1 MKNLQFSKNLRDAL
15 KNSKKTQQDLA
26 DYLGTTQATVS
37 RWINGENEPDLA
49 TLIEICLYV
58 DETPN
63 DLLGFDDIA
72 DKKVASNK
80 K

>member
-1 MKNLQFSKNLRDAL
+1 MKNLQFSKNLREAL

-63 DLLGFDDIA
+63 DLLGFDDIV
-72 DKKVASNK
+72 DKKVASHK

>member
-63 DLLGFDDIA
+63 DLLGFDDIV
-72 DKKVASNK
+72 DKKVANHK